1 MNVLAGWRVAMPLS
15 LILVWKVTC
24 RLFGCFCCIRD
35 ALVHSIRCK
44 ALTQCM
50 SVCLPASQ
58 PATQY
63 IAYYYIIFHARI
75 YATRDAVRQFHLVV
89 PLFESEETFCV
100 CKGRELIEMVFA
112 HMLKMCTTA
121 KSNMKFTNSKTSRSR
136 FYFSFCFREKFIRCI
151 ARHWIS
157 TSSMHYHSVEYFFSL
172 RKIQCAIETLKLNH
186 INNNVHYGAFKTKA
200 TAN

>member
-1 MNVLAGWRVAMPLS
+1 MRLSIQLGAKYFTVLCTACHPLNTL
-15 LILVWKVTC
+15 LI
-24 RLFGCFCCIRD
+24 
-35 ALVHSIRCK
+35 
-44 ALTQCM
+44 
-50 SVCLPASQ
+50 
-58 PATQY
+58 
-63 IAYYYIIFHARI
+63 IISSFTPE
-75 YATRDAVRQFHLVV
+75 YTRPVMQLDNFIWLCHCS
-89 PLFESEETFCV
+89 ESEETFCV

-157 TSSMHYHSVEYFFSL
+157 TSSLHYHIVEFFFSP

-186 INNNVHYGAFKTKA
+186 INNNVHIMEHLRRRQPRIRRRYEHTTQPVMECRRFKPYATKPHNA
-200 TAN
+200 S